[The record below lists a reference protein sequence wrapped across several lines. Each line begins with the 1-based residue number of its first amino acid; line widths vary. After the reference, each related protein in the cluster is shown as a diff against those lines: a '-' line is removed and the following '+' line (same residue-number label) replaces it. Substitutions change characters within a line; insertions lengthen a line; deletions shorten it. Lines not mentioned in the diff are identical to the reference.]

1 MDQVLLEQIPG
12 HRKET
17 KVTGNSQHSFTNG
30 KSHLTNFIAS
40 VKEITEFVGKGRAVD
55 FMNFDISRSFD
66 DVSPQYSC
74 IQARTNGGG
83 EYTTR

>member
-1 MDQVLLEQIPG
+1 M
-12 HRKET
+12 
-17 KVTGNSQHSFTNG
+17 TGNSQHSFTNG

-66 DVSPQYSC
+66 DVSPSILVSKLGQMVEVSR
-74 IQARTNGGG
+74 QPDRLKNMFG
-83 EYTTR
+83 